1 METGIQIITKE
12 RQRQISQEGW
22 TADHDATEHHSE
34 ELAAAAGCYALAGE
48 TRGTFRYEHILQLWP
63 WDKKWWKPTP
73 DDRVRELAKAG
84 ALIAA
89 EIDRINGVD
98 GDRKNNWTIEDIPQI
113 VENHCNGLLEDR
125 SIEMLTKNILCAVIP
140 NQTRIKQ

>member
-1 METGIQIITKE
+1 METGIQIISRE

-22 TADHDATEHHSE
+22 TAEHDATEHCPE
-34 ELAAAAGCYALAGE
+34 ELASAAGCYALAGE
-48 TRGTFRYEHILQLWP
+48 TRGTFRYSHILELWP

-89 EIDRINGVD
+89 EIDRINGED
-98 GDRKNNWTIEDIPQI
+98 GSQEQPQ
-113 VENHCNGLLEDR
+113 D
-125 SIEMLTKNILCAVIP
+125 
-140 NQTRIKQ
+140 